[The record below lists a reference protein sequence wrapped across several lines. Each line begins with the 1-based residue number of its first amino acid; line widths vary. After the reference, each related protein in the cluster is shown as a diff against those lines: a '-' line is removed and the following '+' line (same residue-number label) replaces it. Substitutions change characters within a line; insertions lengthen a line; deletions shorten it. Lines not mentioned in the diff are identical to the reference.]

1 MDSCLKEWNPYQKLT
16 TLETKFAQKVCRKLF
31 ANFWEV
37 GAGFYQDGA
46 SFTHKMNPPRAM
58 AWRKTGKGFDFA
70 FTRNGSHEGIGG
82 NVAHFMAA
90 IIYGKGVIAAKQCH
104 GRTNAEKFSLF
115 LLEQFASIL
124 GDTSQNSRKARFVWE
139 EVGARKL
146 TIPARR
152 PDLNPT
158 KKIFHVVKRML
169 HEDALDRRI
178 TQEDFAAFYARVK
191 TTLEFIPIDVVD
203 RTILSMG
210 KRINEIVTQ
219 KEQKIKYQF
228 YFYV

>member
-1 MDSCLKEWNPYQKLT
+1 
-16 TLETKFAQKVCRKLF
+16 
-31 ANFWEV
+31 
-37 GAGFYQDGA
+37 
-46 SFTHKMNPPRAM
+46 MNPPRAM

-139 EVGARKL
+139 EVGARK
-146 TIPARR
+146 TYHSSKKTRSKPYQKNISCCQADVASRCFRSTDNTRR
-152 PDLNPT
+152 FCCLLRKSQNYT
-158 KKIFHVVKRML
+158 GIY
-169 HEDALDRRI
+169 
-178 TQEDFAAFYARVK
+178 TY
-191 TTLEFIPIDVVD
+191 
-203 RTILSMG
+203 
-210 KRINEIVTQ
+210 
-219 KEQKIKYQF
+219 
-228 YFYV
+228 

>member
-1 MDSCLKEWNPYQKLT
+1 
-16 TLETKFAQKVCRKLF
+16 
-31 ANFWEV
+31 
-37 GAGFYQDGA
+37 
-46 SFTHKMNPPRAM
+46 MNPPRAM

-104 GRTNAEKFSLF
+104 GRTNA
-115 LLEQFASIL
+115 
-124 GDTSQNSRKARFVWE
+124 
-139 EVGARKL
+139 
-146 TIPARR
+146 
-152 PDLNPT
+152 T

-169 HEDALDRRI
+169 HQDALDRRI

-219 KEQKIKYQF
+219 KEQKIKY
-228 YFYV
+228 